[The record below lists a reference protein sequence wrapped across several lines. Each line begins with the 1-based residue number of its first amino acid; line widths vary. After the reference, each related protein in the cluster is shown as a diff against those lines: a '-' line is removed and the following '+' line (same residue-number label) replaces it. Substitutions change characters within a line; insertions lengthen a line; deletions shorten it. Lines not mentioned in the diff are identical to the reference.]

1 MASGHHSTLKKE
13 AEKKAPLPR
22 HHPHSNSHSPPHDAT
37 PSKESSGSTM
47 ATMLQHG
54 TTEEAF
60 TRAAACCSPR
70 RPQKQHNC
78 PRPKPH
84 THSPTALSPAHSHTN
99 YPDTS
104 ALRCRSWIH
113 ARGGAGGGHG
123 GGCMQTD
130 QAESACVA
138 TVNHDTW
145 LHGRPPP
152 SPLRIFFVTSPP
164 STATRT
170 ILIPPPSNCTQV
182 RVARWYLTQQRQS

>member
-13 AEKKAPLPR
+13 EEKKAPLPR

-84 THSPTALSPAHSHTN
+84 THSTTALSPAHSHTN

-113 ARGGAGGGHG
+113 ARGVQGGGGMG
-123 GGCMQTD
+123 GVHADRSSRKRLCGD
-130 QAESACVA
+130 
-138 TVNHDTW
+138 
-145 LHGRPPP
+145 R
-152 SPLRIFFVTSPP
+152 
-164 STATRT
+164 
-170 ILIPPPSNCTQV
+170 
-182 RVARWYLTQQRQS
+182 QQRHMVAWPTPALTTAHLLLCN